1 MRSEKIRAERELW
14 RAESS
19 LEEEQFKRDKAEL
32 YCEQM
37 RRELLKKSSCL
48 LQTTNK

>member
-1 MRSEKIRAERELW
+1 MRAEKMRIERELW
-14 RAESS
+14 RAESA

-37 RRELLKKSSCL
+37 RRELSK
-48 LQTTNK
+48 NKPVQ